1 MNKDTNRILERI
13 RLLEAEKAKLIPLR
27 KEEIFNV
34 LQSNGGLTLD
44 NKLLAGLAIHAANPA
59 NATSNILREL
69 AQLGASKIP
78 SRRNKDAVKKPNTK
92 LALQPNT
99 DQKEKA
105 HG

>member
-1 MNKDTNRILERI
+1 MNKDTNRILEKI
-13 RLLEAEKAKLIPLR
+13 RLLEAERARLLPLR
-27 KEEIFNV
+27 MEEIFHV

-59 NATSNILREL
+59 NAISNILREL
-69 AQLGASKIP
+69 AQLGASKIL
-78 SRRNKDAVKKPNTK
+78 SRRNKNTAKKSNTK